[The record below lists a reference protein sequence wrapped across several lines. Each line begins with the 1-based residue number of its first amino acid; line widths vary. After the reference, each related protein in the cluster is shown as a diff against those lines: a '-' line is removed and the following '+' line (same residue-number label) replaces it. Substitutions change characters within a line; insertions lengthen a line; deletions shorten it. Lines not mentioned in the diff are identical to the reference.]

1 MLVGAAAVASAF
13 GTVEARQQM
22 IGLATTLPG
31 IFQSMLGPPVALD
44 TLGGLIAWR
53 YGIVLGVLLPV
64 WSILALSGTLA
75 VEAERGSI
83 ELLATAGITRRRV
96 ALEKLAAHLVG
107 VLSATAA
114 LAVFVWL
121 SGVAFGTLPGDAIG
135 PQAAIGYAALTA
147 AQVLVPGSIAFA
159 AAPFLG
165 RGAAAGLAAFIMVGS
180 YLVNGFHDS
189 IGVFE
194 TLRPLS
200 WYSWTADHIPLAGR
214 YDWLPVAGIG
224 ALIVV
229 ALTAGL
235 LAFERRDI
243 GRTIRLPMPRLPGF
257 LVGLRSPLDRTF
269 GERLRASTVWGV
281 ALGLYVLLI
290 ASTASSLAAVFHQVP
305 TLEQVMRLLYPDIDY
320 TTVGGVLQL
329 VFLQFG
335 LIVFGFTAATAV
347 AGWAS
352 EESSGRLE
360 VLLSVPITRL
370 AWFLRSGL
378 GTFLAILLSAAIV
391 SAATALGAAIQG
403 SDPGQP
409 ARGAFVLALYGLA
422 WAGVGF
428 GVGGLVRSS
437 LAAPTVIV
445 LTIGSFLIE
454 LFATALK
461 LPDWFGGLAL
471 ATHYGRPLVGTW
483 DPVGVVASLVLA
495 FGGLAIGAWGLT
507 RRDVRG

>member
-1 MLVGAAAVASAF
+1 
-13 GTVEARQQM
+13 
-22 IGLATTLPG
+22 
-31 IFQSMLGPPVALD
+31 
-44 TLGGLIAWR
+44 
-53 YGIVLGVLLPV
+53 
-64 WSILALSGTLA
+64 
-75 VEAERGSI
+75 
-83 ELLATAGITRRRV
+83 
-96 ALEKLAAHLVG
+96 
-107 VLSATAA
+107 
-114 LAVFVWL
+114 
-121 SGVAFGTLPGDAIG
+121 
-135 PQAAIGYAALTA
+135 
-147 AQVLVPGSIAFA
+147 
-159 AAPFLG
+159 
-165 RGAAAGLAAFIMVGS
+165 
-180 YLVNGFHDS
+180 
-189 IGVFE
+189 
-194 TLRPLS
+194 
-200 WYSWTADHIPLAGR
+200 
-214 YDWLPVAGIG
+214 
-224 ALIVV
+224 
-229 ALTAGL
+229 
-235 LAFERRDI
+235 
-243 GRTIRLPMPRLPGF
+243 
-257 LVGLRSPLDRTF
+257 
-269 GERLRASTVWGV
+269 VWGV

-360 VLLSVPITRL
+360 VLLSVPMTRL